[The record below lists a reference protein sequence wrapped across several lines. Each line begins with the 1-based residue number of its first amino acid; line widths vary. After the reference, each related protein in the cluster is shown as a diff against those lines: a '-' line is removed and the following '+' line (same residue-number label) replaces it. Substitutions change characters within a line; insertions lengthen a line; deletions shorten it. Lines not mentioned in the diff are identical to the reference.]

1 MQFEQFFQLMKE
13 QLSNLTQGPLEQLQ
27 DDTELLATGLVD
39 SLAIVDLIGFVE
51 QKWRVQIEPMELSVD
66 NFGSIGAMFEFVQR
80 KVAEAA

>member
-13 QLSNLTQGPLEQLQ
+13 QLSNLTHGPLEHLL
-27 DDTELLATGLVD
+27 DDTPLLSTGLVD

-51 QKWRVQIEPMELSVD
+51 ERWRVQVEPMELSVD
-66 NFGSIGAMFEFVQR
+66 NFGSISAMFDFVQR